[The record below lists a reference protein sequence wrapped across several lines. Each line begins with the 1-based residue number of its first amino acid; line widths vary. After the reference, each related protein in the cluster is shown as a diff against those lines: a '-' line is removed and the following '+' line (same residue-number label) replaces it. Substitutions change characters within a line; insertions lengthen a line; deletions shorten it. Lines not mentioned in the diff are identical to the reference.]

1 METRIREVQPMVA
14 ENWVKYDSSL
24 QENSLVAPVAKTE
37 TDSSVKSQTEGES
50 HAKDQGGG
58 SGKNREL
65 AKQVQKFMEDLSI
78 GVSFEVREKT
88 GDLIVQVRNRET
100 GDVIRQIPPEDLVKL
115 HDKLAE
121 LRGVLFEEKV

>member
-24 QENSLVAPVAKTE
+24 QESPLVTPVAKSGE
-37 TDSSVKSQTEGES
+37 DSSVKSQTEGES
-50 HAKDQGGG
+50 RAKDQGGG
-58 SGKNREL
+58 SHKNREL
-65 AKQVQKFMEDLSI
+65 AEQVQKFMEDLSI

-88 GDLIVQVRNRET
+88 GELIVQVRNRDT
-100 GDVIRQIPPEDLVKL
+100 GDVIRQIPPEDLVKF